1 MLQCQAGYKAYYIP
15 VTSCDNSRRLVHYYS
30 HCIDEERDLVRGLS
44 KLHALVFT
52 LTGEAVTWILSGGM
66 WRMLLAFVARPMT
79 VSYGTHVQSD
89 NLLPGCHLHPAPPP
103 SPLVHP
109 RLCSGPFLSARV
121 AFPFPVESWS
131 LSPSGAD
138 LPVINTI

>member
-1 MLQCQAGYKAYYIP
+1 M
-15 VTSCDNSRRLVHYYS
+15 HYYS

-109 RLCSGPFLSARV
+109 QALLWALFVCPSCLPLPCGVLEPLTQ
-121 AFPFPVESWS
+121 WS
-131 LSPSGAD
+131 
-138 LPVINTI
+138 